1 MLLCIQCRAQ
11 SFYSYHAFV
20 TRVGDGFK
28 ELVDGRFVQFH
39 LHALEH
45 SANFRLRH

>member
-11 SFYSYHAFV
+11 SFYSYHAV
-20 TRVGDGFK
+20 VPGIGDGF
-28 ELVDGRFVQFH
+28 EEFVDDSFVQFH
-39 LHALEH
+39 LHTLEH